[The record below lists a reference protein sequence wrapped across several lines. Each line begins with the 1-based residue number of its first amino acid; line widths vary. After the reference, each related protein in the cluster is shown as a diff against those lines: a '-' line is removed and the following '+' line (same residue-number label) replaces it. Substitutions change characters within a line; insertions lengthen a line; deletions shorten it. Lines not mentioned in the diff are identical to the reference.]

1 LIDEHRIDSQIPP
14 SNGGRFAAQTP
25 AAASMEPGKDYPTAW
40 GGHPATP
47 GMTAEEQYI
56 FDLSGV
62 SSPASASASAAALR
76 HRSTVAA
83 SRHDG

>member
-1 LIDEHRIDSQIPP
+1 
-14 SNGGRFAAQTP
+14 
-25 AAASMEPGKDYPTAW
+25 
-40 GGHPATP
+40 
-47 GMTAEEQYI
+47 MTAEEQYI

-62 SSPASASASAAALR
+62 SSPASASAAALR